1 MYSTKKFLIV
11 CICLISIPA
20 CLSKSENQDSDV
32 LHRAKRQLLFP
43 NSTLLQLNAGVGTPT
58 PIKTINVN
66 WAFQANFQ
74 LPWNRTQ
81 IPLDVLE
88 ADSGYPGLSRGKREV
103 SNNAITSSDERIY
116 YENDARLYHFY
127 KYVEDVLNGFGHN
140 GTACV
145 LRALC
150 HLGAEPLHNDDDED
164 LLHELAS
171 YVLNPE
177 NDNFGGETTNAETF
191 PYIKAFKSGESLEYC
206 MEMYNCSISLVEM
219 FTKIND
225 IS

>member
-1 MYSTKKFLIV
+1 MYISKHRIITYLTLCFLNCYKCV
-11 CICLISIPA
+11 S
-20 CLSKSENQDSDV
+20 DSLDSNI
-32 LHRAKRQLLFP
+32 LDRPRRQLLFP

-58 PIKTINVN
+58 PIKTININ

-81 IPLDVLE
+81 IPLDIFE
-88 ADSGYPGLSRGKREV
+88 ANSGYTGLSRKKR
-103 SNNAITSSDERIY
+103 DEEDKSLTHKAED

-140 GTACV
+140 GSSCV
-145 LRALC
+145 LRTLC
-150 HLGAEPLHNDDDED
+150 HLAAEPIKVDDDED
-164 LLHELAS
+164 ILHELAS
-171 YVLNPE
+171 FVLNPKSDE
-177 NDNFGGETTNAETF
+177 NENKSTSEAST
-191 PYIKAFKSGESLEYC
+191 YIEAYESGTSVEYC
-206 MEMYNCSISLVEM
+206 LNKYDDCKISLVDL